1 MDTFTARKAVNSP
14 PGMLRTTALLALLC
28 GLLCV
33 VSCNRSKSKG
43 EQLAALETAKQAGAL
58 SQEEYEAKK
67 AAIEGTAAPA
77 AVAPAPEQ
85 AAPTAAIPPQEHPV
99 GAAAASATQPAPTQP
114 APSPSIAPQP
124 TTPSPAPTRPAP
136 SQSTPAPAKQPN
148 QVVAKAATS
157 EKAEPEPAPAAT
169 CDDPEYKSHKAGP
182 EERFFPLPEARVK
195 AALIASL
202 KTLDFT
208 IHKDDGDDIE
218 ASKNRHASVI
228 IGAGGERE
236 TLHLEAATK
245 DGKFCTRVSGDTKKR
260 MPTQKPWTAAIL
272 AQTACNLK

>member
-1 MDTFTARKAVNSP
+1 M
-14 PGMLRTTALLALLC
+14 
-28 GLLCV
+28 CV
-33 VSCNRSKSKG
+33 AACSHSKSKG
-43 EQLAALETAKQAGAL
+43 EQLAALEAAKQAGAL
-58 SQEEYEAKK
+58 SQQEYEAKK
-67 AAIEGTAAPA
+67 AAIEGTAAPT
-77 AVAPAPEQ
+77 APAPEQ
-85 AAPTAAIPPQEHPV
+85 AAPT
-99 GAAAASATQPAPTQP
+99 GTTQQPPAPAAT
-114 APSPSIAPQP
+114 PQP
-124 TTPSPAPTRPAP
+124 TTPQVATPAPPPTRPAP
-136 SQSTPAPAKQPN
+136 PPQSAPAPAKQPT

-157 EKAEPEPAPAAT
+157 EKAEPEPAPAAS

-195 AALIASL
+195 AAVIAAL

-208 IHKDDGDDIE
+208 VHKDDGGEIE

-236 TLHLEAATK
+236 TLHLEAVTK
-245 DGKFCTRVSGDTKKR
+245 DGKNGTRVSGDTKKR